1 MSRHIAHRLLI
12 GLCLLQAVPADPAT
26 ILAGPTASMAE
37 VDAIREATQEYE
49 AFEMSFSYVSACGLL
64 DLYFRSTA
72 TPVPNR
78 VMQPRM
84 RRTSLRAS
92 GEE

>member
-1 MSRHIAHRLLI
+1 M
-12 GLCLLQAVPADPAT
+12 QVVPTVPAT

-49 AFEMSFSYVSACGLL
+49 AFGMSFPYVSACDSL